1 MNITANYSGI
11 KLNSNAPNENVPN
24 INAITGQRPVP
35 PTMAYNPPKFENEI
49 DLQLSRNESCCP
61 IDGLAA
67 ELAGQACIVS
77 QYPDH
82 IPLQNAIAKY
92 VGVDADRIVVTA
104 GGDDAIDRVIA
115 NSMTDSRKKIVCHQ
129 PSFEMIAVY
138 ADMYDGRLDAVT
150 WLGGEFPI
158 DDFLSRIDSGTALVT
173 VVSPNNP
180 TGCGIPIEQIL
191 KIADAAKAAGARLL
205 VDNAYIEFADSDPT
219 AKLAS
224 HDNVSI
230 VRTFSKA
237 IGLAG
242 LRVGYLIASD
252 KDYATTIR
260 NSSGPFPVSSVSLE
274 TARRAIETYADRMK
288 SNIDQIR
295 SNRRLLEQVIAKC
308 GAETLPS
315 QGNFVLGKFSDA
327 EAVWKR
333 LAERGIAVRIFPTN
347 ELLAGQLRITC
358 PPNVGDLI
366 RLGRSIATAT
376 DSDVN
381 VIEEVLMPDQYAAET
396 NSEQSE
402 PVDGDFTSSTHRE
415 TKETN
420 IQIELDLYG
429 TGKTEISTGI
439 GFLDHML
446 TALAF
451 HSGMDLKLICE
462 GDLHIDDHHT
472 AEDCAL
478 ALGTAID
485 EALGPRRGIKRFGF
499 AYAPLDE
506 SLARTVIDLSGRPW
520 PEVHLDL
527 EREMVGTWA
536 CENIVH
542 FFQSFAM
549 TLKCSLHVDVIR
561 GTNDHHKAEAAFKS
575 LAKALQQALT
585 RTRGAVPST
594 KGVL

>member
-1 MNITANYSGI
+1 
-11 KLNSNAPNENVPN
+11 
-24 INAITGQRPVP
+24 
-35 PTMAYNPPKFENEI
+35 MAYNPPKFKNEI
-49 DLQLSRNESCCP
+49 DLHLSSNESRCP
-61 IDGLAA
+61 IEDLAA
-67 ELAGQACIVS
+67 ELADQAEIVS
-77 QYPDH
+77 RYPNH
-82 IPLQNAIAKY
+82 LPLQNAIGSF
-92 VGVDADRIVVTA
+92 VGVDPGRIVVTA
-104 GGDDAIDRVIA
+104 GGDDAIDRVIQH
-115 NSMTDSRKKIVCHQ
+115 SITPERKKIVCHQ
-129 PSFEMIAVY
+129 PSFEMISIY
-138 ADMYDGRLDAVT
+138 AGMYGATIDAPA
-150 WLGGEFPI
+150 WLGGDFPL
-158 DDFLSRIDSGTALVT
+158 DDFLSRIDSETAIVIVVT
-173 VVSPNNP
+173 PNNP
-180 TGCGIPIEQIL
+180 TGGLIL
-191 KIADAAKAAGARLL
+191 ADEIRKIADAAKAAGARLL
-205 VDNAYIEFADSDPT
+205 VDNAYVEFADSDPT
-219 AKLAS
+219 AEIAS

-242 LRVGYLIASD
+242 MRVGYLIASD

-260 NSSGPFPVSSVSLE
+260 DASGPYPVSCVSLE
-274 TARRAIETYADRMK
+274 TSRRAIENFPDRMRANV
-288 SNIDQIR
+288 SQIKQI
-295 SNRRLLEQVIAKC
+295 RRLLDEVITKC
-308 GAETLPS
+308 GGKTIPS
-315 QGNFVLGKFSDA
+315 QGNFILAEFADA
-327 EAVWKR
+327 EKVWEQ
-333 LAERGIAVRIFPTN
+333 LAEQGIAVRIFPN
-347 ELLAGQLRITC
+347 SDLLKGKLRITC
-358 PPNVGDLI
+358 PTSQGDLV
-366 RLGRSIATAT
+366 RLGRSLAKAC
-376 DSDVN
+376 DADVD
-381 VIEEVLMPDQYAAET
+381 VIQDVVMPDHYAAEAGST
-396 NSEQSE
+396 DATQSPE
-402 PVDGDFTSSTHRE
+402 EKFTSSTNRE

-429 TGKTEISTGI
+429 TGQTEISTGI

-451 HSGMDLKLICE
+451 HSSMDLKLICD

-520 PEVHLDL
+520 PEIHLDL

-585 RTRGAVPST
+585 RTEGAVPST